1 MITDVTTTADL
12 LTAVPAGGTIRLA
25 PGLYTLPTYLIPPAN
40 TRIIGAGPDTILQ
53 RAPGL
58 PTNVMLWAPYG
69 GCQFQD
75 FVVDGNQPNNATN
88 TAAEFVCTAGGLSF
102 ERVEWRN
109 FNQFGM
115 DAEGSQHM
123 RLRDCTFRGIGSP
136 DVGGTVGLVDV
147 SALTKDLVIDGC
159 WFFDHRLSAVFLTG
173 SFKVLNSFFSGNHRQ
188 FAVTGGGQI
197 AFNQGARSGVVANN
211 TVETGGGPVTAGI
224 EIDNI
229 TDGIEVYGN
238 FVSGQGLVGIVVE
251 QVARHAR
258 VHHNTVT
265 GCGRGVVDYTSGQ
278 DNVCADNVEYG
289 NGAGY

>member
-69 GCQFQD
+69 GCRFVD
-75 FVVDGNQPNNATN
+75 FVVDGNQANNFTN
-88 TAAEFVCTAGGLSF
+88 TAAEFVAPGPDINF

-109 FNQFGM
+109 YNQGGLVPE
-115 DAEGSQHM
+115 DSQHM
-123 RLRDCTFRGIGSP
+123 RLRDCIFRGIGSP
-136 DVGGTVGLVDV
+136 DIGGAWGIFDV
-147 SALTKDLVIDGC
+147 SPLTKDLVIDGC
-159 WFFDHRLSAVFLTG
+159 KFYDHRLSGVFLTG
-173 SFKVLNSFFSGNHRQ
+173 TFKLTSSYFSGNHRQ
-188 FAVTGGGQI
+188 FQITGGGQI
-197 AFNQGARSGVVANN
+197 AFNMGARSGVVANN
-211 TVETGGGPVTAGI
+211 TVESGGGPVTAGI

-258 VHHNTVT
+258 VHDNTVT
-265 GCGRGVVDYTSGQ
+265 GCGRGIVDYTTGQ
-278 DNVCADNVEYG
+278 DNRCWDNTEYG
-289 NGAGY
+289 NAA